1 MIFYSVDDIWRIW
14 IKQVENCLASEQ
26 SLGSWKGDSC
36 VLCQVRPFKIYKS
49 DRHFYPQESLG
60 WRQKIYRY
68 DNKENQERNKNHYTK
83 LLLKCFYLNG
93 NTFRFI
99 NKRDQTYH
107 LTNMTGEKF
116 ISTAESRCSKVS
128 QKRIKRMGGFIVI
141 SAFHQIVAFGL
152 ISLFF

>member
-1 MIFYSVDDIWRIW
+1 MDDIWRIW

-36 VLCQVRPFKIYKS
+36 VLCQVRPFKIYQS
-49 DRHFYPQESLG
+49 DRHFYSQKSLR
-60 WRQKIYRY
+60 WRQRIYIYRY
-68 DNKENQERNKNHYTK
+68 SNKRNQARNKQHYTK

-99 NKRDQTYH
+99 NKSDQTYH

-116 ISTAESRCSKVS
+116 ISTADSRGLKVS
-128 QKRIKRMGGFIVI
+128 QKSLTRVGVFIMI
-141 SAFHQIVAFGL
+141 SAFNQIVVCGL